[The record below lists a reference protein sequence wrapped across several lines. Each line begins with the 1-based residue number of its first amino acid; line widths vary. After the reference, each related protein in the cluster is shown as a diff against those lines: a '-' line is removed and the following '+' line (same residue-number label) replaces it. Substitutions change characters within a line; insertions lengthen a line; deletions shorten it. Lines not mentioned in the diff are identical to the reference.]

1 VSRPDRSA
9 EPPPLDRT
17 RPPRT
22 GRAPSVRLPDV
33 HRFTLSGGLRVIFVQ
48 RRGVPVVNLQLLVL
62 GGSAALAP
70 GEAGLASLTA
80 SLLDE
85 GSGTRS
91 ALEIAGAL
99 EQLGATLYCSAGL
112 DANEVELN
120 VVSPRLPETLEL
132 LADVLLGATFPEF
145 ELDRIRSERLARIVQ
160 ELDDPRAV
168 ATFAFARV
176 LFGEAHPWGSPL
188 LGTAQTL
195 ERLCRDDVVRYYEQH
210 VHPGSATLIVAGE
223 ADPARLQQLLERTLG
238 PWAARPSSMP
248 ALPDPPQVTQPRVHI
263 VDRPDAP
270 QSELRIG
277 RVAVARSTPDYFALT
292 VMNTIL
298 GGAFT
303 SRLNSKL
310 REEKGYTYG
319 AGSGFSMRRV
329 PGPFVAQ
336 AAVHTPATHEAL
348 ADVLR
353 EIRRMGEE
361 DVEPAE
367 LERAK
372 RYVALRL
379 PQRFES
385 VSDITARLSELV
397 LYDLPD
403 DYFASYVD
411 RIMAVTAEDVR
422 SAAERH
428 LDPARMV
435 AVVAGDRQAI
445 EGPLGSLGIGPVE
458 ILPSLPWAMHS
469 EEEKRC

>member
-1 VSRPDRSA
+1 
-9 EPPPLDRT
+9 
-17 RPPRT
+17 
-22 GRAPSVRLPDV
+22 VRLPAV
-33 HRFTLSGGLRVIFVQ
+33 HRFTLSGGLRVIFV
-48 RRGVPVVNLQLLVL
+48 RRSGVPVVNLQLLAL
-62 GGSAALAP
+62 GGSAAL
-70 GEAGLASLTA
+70 GKDDAGLASLTT
-80 SLLDE
+80 SMLDE
-85 GSGTRS
+85 GTGAR
-91 ALEIAGAL
+91 GAL
-99 EQLGATLYCSAGL
+99 RIASDLEDLGATLYCSAGL

-120 VVSPRLPETLEL
+120 VVSPRLPDALAV
-132 LADVLLGATFPEF
+132 LADVLLGATFPDF
-145 ELDRIRSERLARIVQ
+145 ELERIRGERLARVVQ

-168 ATFAFARV
+168 ATHAFARV
-176 LFGEAHPWGSPL
+176 LFGEEHPWGAPL

-195 ERLCRDDVVRYYEQH
+195 DRLCREDVVRYYDQH
-210 VHPGSATLIVAGE
+210 VHPGCATLIAAGDVE
-223 ADPARLQQLLERTLG
+223 PARLEALLERTLG
-238 PWAARPSSMP
+238 RWAARPSAIR
-248 ALPDPPQVTQPRVHI
+248 ALPDPPYVTQPRVHI
-263 VDRPDAP
+263 VDRADAP

-348 ADVLR
+348 ADVLH

-361 DVEPAE
+361 HAEPAE

-385 VSDITARLSELV
+385 VTDITARLSEIV

-411 RIMAVTAEDVR
+411 RIMSVTAEEVR
-422 SAAERH
+422 RAAERH

-435 AVVAGDRQAI
+435 AVVAGDRQSI

-458 ILPSLPWAMHS
+458 ILPSLPWAVHT
-469 EEEKRC
+469 EKEKRC

>member
-1 VSRPDRSA
+1 
-9 EPPPLDRT
+9 L
-17 RPPRT
+17 
-22 GRAPSVRLPDV
+22 
-33 HRFTLSGGLRVIFVQ
+33 
-48 RRGVPVVNLQLLVL
+48 
-62 GGSAALAP
+62 
-70 GEAGLASLTA
+70 
-80 SLLDE
+80 
-85 GSGTRS
+85 
-91 ALEIAGAL
+91 
-99 EQLGATLYCSAGL
+99 
-112 DANEVELN
+112 
-120 VVSPRLPETLEL
+120 
-132 LADVLLGATFPEF
+132 
-145 ELDRIRSERLARIVQ
+145 
-160 ELDDPRAV
+160 
-168 ATFAFARV
+168 
-176 LFGEAHPWGSPL
+176 
-188 LGTAQTL
+188 
-195 ERLCRDDVVRYYEQH
+195 
-210 VHPGSATLIVAGE
+210 
-223 ADPARLQQLLERTLG
+223 
-238 PWAARPSSMP
+238 
-248 ALPDPPQVTQPRVHI
+248 
-263 VDRPDAP
+263 
-270 QSELRIG
+270 
-277 RVAVARSTPDYFALT
+277 ARSTPDYFALT